1 IVNNLSDFKS
11 SIIILNKGLN
21 NEYTSSNEKIFTEI
35 KSFNFTPHEKA
46 IANMRL
52 YYQQNFDKIDGK
64 AVIDDFY
71 LKTIQ
76 KLKED

>member
-1 IVNNLSDFKS
+1 
-11 SIIILNKGLN
+11 
-21 NEYTSSNEKIFTEI
+21 
-35 KSFNFTPHEKA
+35 
-46 IANMRL
+46 MRL